1 MKILILILLF
11 IAAVEDM
18 KKMEV
23 GNIYPAS
30 VFIISLVNMFISPYT
45 YTKLILLNALVVFA
59 VLFAYWL
66 VGAMGGADV
75 KVLTALSLYTGFDI
89 WKIILISCVFF
100 VIYSIALR
108 RYREKLPFMPAVFIG
123 SMVVFLLKGW

>member
-11 IAAVEDM
+11 VAAVEDM

-30 VFIISLVNMFISPYT
+30 VFIISLANMFISPYT
-45 YTKLILLNALVVFA
+45 YTKLILLNALAVFA

-75 KVLTALSLYTGFDI
+75 KVLTALSLYAGFDI
-89 WKIILISCVFF
+89 WKIILVSCVVF

-108 RYREKLPFMPAVFIG
+108 RYRNKLPFMPAVFIG
-123 SMVVFLLKGW
+123 SMVVFY